1 MSSESPTR
9 PLSGLTRRI
18 VNVSRVLEEYSFPLL
33 SGVLVGLV
41 FANIS
46 AHSYEDMKHFNIFG
60 HGVSLFGREVTLH
73 YMVNEMFMVFFFGLA
88 AKEITESILPGG
100 ALNPPGKAVNP
111 LLGTLGGILGPV
123 GVYFILTFAFY
134 GGGDDFNAV
143 ARGWAIPTATDIAL
157 AWLVARMIFGPLH
170 PAVNFLLLLAVADDA
185 IGLLIIATFYTD
197 PLHPIEPIWL
207 LLTLGGIAVSYTLRR
222 LGIGRWGPYIVIGGV
237 MSWVGMTKSGIEPA
251 LALIVIVPFLP
262 SEPHPRLGQHA
273 SHNSEQEESETDP
286 AEPEKRPSHW
296 EAVTAAISGHG
307 RNSPL
312 DQFEHRLKGIV
323 DYGLFCF
330 GLFNAGVA
338 FTSVSSVT
346 FVVLLSLV
354 VGKSVGITLFSWLG
368 VRLGFPMP
376 TGMAFKHLLVTG
388 IIAGIGLTVALFVAT
403 KAFEGEEFYEP
414 AKMGAVLSPVAV
426 ALAFGAAWLLKVK
439 EPPPDETAPDG

>member
-1 MSSESPTR
+1 MSVQLPT
-9 PLSGLTRRI
+9 PPELGFTRLI
-18 VNVSRVLEEYSFPLL
+18 VKVSRVLEEYSFPLI

-41 FANIS
+41 FANINLH
-46 AHSYEDMKHFNIFG
+46 AYGDMVDFNIFG
-60 HGVSLFGREVTLH
+60 HGASLFGREVTLH
-73 YMVNEMFMVFFFGLA
+73 YMVNEIFMVFFFGLA
-88 AKEITESILPGG
+88 VKEITDSILPGG

-134 GGGDDFNAV
+134 GGGDDFHAV

-185 IGLLIIATFYTD
+185 IGLLIIAVFYTD
-197 PLHPIEPIWL
+197 PLHPVEPIWL
-207 LLTLGGIAVSYTLRR
+207 LLTLGGVAVSYGLRR
-222 LGIGRWGPYIVIGGV
+222 LGVGRWGPYVVIGGI

-262 SEPHPRLGQHA
+262 SDTPLHA
-273 SHNSEQEESETDP
+273 RHLPED
-286 AEPEKRPSHW
+286 AEGAVAQQDGPSHW
-296 EAVTAAISGHG
+296 GAIAAAISGRG
-307 RNSPL
+307 RHSPL
-312 DQFEHRLKGIV
+312 AQFEHRLKGIV
-323 DYGLFCF
+323 DYGLFFF

-346 FVVLLSLV
+346 FVVLLSLI
-354 VGKSVGITLFSWLG
+354 VGKTVGISLFSWLG
-368 VRLGFPMP
+368 SKIGFPMP

-403 KAFEGEEFYEP
+403 KAFEGEVFYQP
-414 AKMGAVLSPVAV
+414 AKMGAVLSPIAV
-426 ALAFGAAWLLKVK
+426 ALAFGTGLLLKVK
-439 EPPPDETAPDG
+439 GPPPDEAAPDR